1 MADNKFFCRM
11 YENEFPKVD
20 DVVMVNVRQ
29 IADMGAYV
37 KLLEYGDREGMIL
50 LSELSRRRIR
60 SVQKLIRVGRDEVV
74 VVLRV
79 DEEKGYIDLSK
90 RRVTPEDII
99 KCEEKYNKSK
109 AVHSI
114 LRHVAE
120 KNDVP
125 LQDLYETIGW
135 PLYRKFGHAY
145 DAFKIAI
152 IDADSVFQ
160 GMEIAPEVLK
170 ELLFIIKRRMTP
182 HPVKI
187 RAQLDIRCTGIDGVN
202 AIKAALKA
210 GESVGSEDIPIKI
223 TYLAAPFYV
232 VTVDSLDK
240 KLGFEI
246 IEKSIEAIKTELDK
260 YAWTKFKV
268 EKEAKLVS
276 DSDDRDFAA
285 LLAQAEK
292 ENELV
297 SGDEDEGD
305 AVAASDDD
313 M

>member
-120 KNDVP
+120 KNDMP
-125 LQDLYETIGW
+125 LQDLYESIGW
-135 PLYRKFGHAY
+135 PLYKKFGHAY
-145 DAFKIAI
+145 DAFKMAI
-152 IDADSVFQ
+152 VDSEAVFAGISMSEDVQ
-160 GMEIAPEVLK
+160 K
-170 ELLFIIKRRMTP
+170 ELLSIIKRRMTP

-187 RAQLDIRCTGIDGVN
+187 RAQLDLRCTGIDGVN

-210 GESVGSEDIPIKI
+210 GESVGSEEVPIKI

-240 KLGFEI
+240 KLGFDI

-260 YAWTKFKV
+260 HAWTKFKV

-276 DSDDRDFAA
+276 DSDDKDFAA

>member
-1 MADNKFFCRM
+1 MICNSDSDAVFAGISM
-11 YENEFPKVD
+11 SD
-20 DVVMVNVRQ
+20 DVQ
-29 IADMGAYV
+29 
-37 KLLEYGDREGMIL
+37 
-50 LSELSRRRIR
+50 
-60 SVQKLIRVGRDEVV
+60 
-74 VVLRV
+74 
-79 DEEKGYIDLSK
+79 
-90 RRVTPEDII
+90 
-99 KCEEKYNKSK
+99 
-109 AVHSI
+109 
-114 LRHVAE
+114 
-120 KNDVP
+120 
-125 LQDLYETIGW
+125 
-135 PLYRKFGHAY
+135 
-145 DAFKIAI
+145 
-152 IDADSVFQ
+152 
-160 GMEIAPEVLK
+160 K
-170 ELLFIIKRRMTP
+170 ELLSIIKRRMTP

-187 RAQLDIRCTGIDGVN
+187 RARKQTCVSETINAADSFFVCLIELDLRCTGIDGVN

-210 GESVGSEDIPIKI
+210 GESVGSEEVPIKI

-240 KLGFEI
+240 KLGFDI

-260 YAWTKFKV
+260 HAWTKFKV

-276 DSDDRDFAA
+276 DSDDKDFAA

>member
-1 MADNKFFCRM
+1 MADDRFQCRM
-11 YENEFPKVD
+11 YEQEFPQVD

-120 KNDVP
+120 KNDLP
-125 LQDLYETIGW
+125 LKELYEIIGW
-135 PLYRKFGHAY
+135 PLYKKFGHAY
-145 DAFKIAI
+145 DAFKMAI
-152 IDADSVFQ
+152 VDADTVFQ
-160 GMEIAPEVLK
+160 GMTFSEDVRK
-170 ELLFIIKRRMTP
+170 ELLSIIKRRMTP

-187 RAQLDIRCTGIDGVN
+187 RAQLDLRCTGIDGVN
-202 AIKAALKA
+202 AIKSALKA
-210 GESVGSEDIPIKI
+210 GESVGSEEVPIKI

-240 KLGFEI
+240 KLGFEV
-246 IEKSIEAIKTELDK
+246 IEKSIEAIKTTLDK
-260 YAWTKFKV
+260 FSWTKFKV